1 MAGDERPADDDRISK
16 VGEAMTH
23 AIDIAAMISA
33 GFIAICA
40 CIFAIPPLGNLFKR
54 WEARWK

>member
-1 MAGDERPADDDRISK
+1 MNYAL
-16 VGEAMTH
+16 
-23 AIDIAAMISA
+23 DIAAA
-33 GFIAICA
+33 IAAIFLACCA

>member
-1 MAGDERPADDDRISK
+1 
-16 VGEAMTH
+16 MTH